1 MALLIWPST
10 CLIQPFWYVIHSF
23 LHCRKRKKNQT
34 KDVFVNA
41 LFLTWLTA
49 DHQPVNYSGWWAPQ
63 QTRPAA
69 CDLNF
74 WLEHL
79 LCWHSEL
86 SPVGYFF
93 SSNKLTL
100 IETFRQFVSFFFFFF
115 PSCSENVLPKMLN
128 YFLCFWLSS
137 VTFQTFLSNRKMTV
151 LVGARYLQPTGDCGK
166 RYLLLPLSC
175 FETERVPCGS
185 TCM

>member
-1 MALLIWPST
+1 MCVCVCMYSSLSSNWM
-10 CLIQPFWYVIHSF
+10 CLWWLCSSGLQPVWLNLSGMWFIHF
-23 LHCRKRKKNQT
+23 YTVGKEKKNQT

-100 IETFRQFVSFFFFFF
+100 IETFRQFVSFFFFF
-115 PSCSENVLPKMLN
+115 SRHVVKM
-128 YFLCFWLSS
+128 FC
-137 VTFQTFLSNRKMTV
+137 QK
-151 LVGARYLQPTGDCGK
+151 C
-166 RYLLLPLSC
+166 
-175 FETERVPCGS
+175 
-185 TCM
+185 